1 MMGEGLKEPASLP
14 GQATAILGAI
24 LSASLAAQELREGD
38 LRKGLWRPLSREGG
52 LLGRG
57 DTTSNS

>member
-1 MMGEGLKEPASLP
+1 MGEGLKEPASLP
-14 GQATAILGAI
+14 GQVAAILGAI
-24 LSASLAAQELREGD
+24 LSASLAAQELRECD

-52 LLGRG
+52 LPGRG